1 MIKQVKRPVHPTRR
15 AQERRMPARLD
26 AARAKKIV
34 VIGTGYVGLVTGTGF
49 AEWGHNVICVDN
61 NPAIVETLKKGNV
74 PIFEPGLKELIDS
87 NVAAGR
93 LSFVGSIA
101 GALDGAAAAF
111 IAVGTPPR
119 AEGDADL
126 SYVYKA
132 AEEIGRQMTGDIVV
146 VNKSTVP
153 VGTGDEIEQILR
165 DIQTKWRVSVVSNPE
180 FLREGAAVEDFLL
193 PDRVVV
199 GVEDEFAEGVLR
211 GIYAPV
217 ADAGLPILFARR
229 RTAEIIKYAANA
241 FLAVKIALINEFAD
255 LCEAAGGDVVDV
267 ALAVGLDHRIGM
279 DFLKAGPGFGG
290 SCFPKDTTAL
300 LRTAQEHNVSMRVV
314 ESAVSGNHAR
324 KRAMAQKVIAA
335 LGGNAFRKRIA
346 ILGLAFKPDTDD
358 MREAPSIPLIEALQ
372 RAGARIT
379 AYDPEAATRAKEIL
393 PDLVIAEDP
402 YACAKDADAVV
413 IVTGWKQFK
422 DLDLDRLRGIVRQPI
437 LIDLQN
443 LLEPAV
449 VREHGFN
456 VHTIGRQSPEEA
468 HAAKTRGR
476 PSTEAPTTA
485 AA

>member
-1 MIKQVKRPVHPTRR
+1 MITQIKRPVHPKRR
-15 AQERRMPARLD
+15 AAERQRPDRLD
-26 AARAKKIV
+26 PSKAKKIV
-34 VIGTGYVGLVTGTGF
+34 VIGTGYVGLVTGTGL
-49 AEWGHNVICVDN
+49 AEWGHEVVCVDN
-61 NPAIVETLKKGNV
+61 NPAIVAALKKGEV
-74 PIFEPGLKELIDS
+74 PIFEPGLEELIDS
-87 NVAAGR
+87 NVAAKR
-93 LSFVGSIA
+93 LSFVGSLT

-126 SYVYKA
+126 SYVYNA
-132 AEEIGRQMTGDIVV
+132 AEEIGREMTGDLVV

-153 VGTGDEIEQILR
+153 VGTGDEIELILR
-165 DIQTKWRVSVVSNPE
+165 DIQSKWRVSVASNPE
-180 FLREGAAVEDFLL
+180 FLREGAAIDDFLL
-193 PDRVVV
+193 PDRVVI
-199 GVEDEFAEGVLR
+199 GVEDDFAEKVLR
-211 GIYAPV
+211 EIYAPV
-217 ADAGLPILFARR
+217 EQAGLPILVARR

-300 LRTAQEHNVSMRVV
+300 LRTAQEHRVSMRVI

-335 LGGNAFRKRIA
+335 LGGKAFHKRIA

-358 MREAPSIPLIEALQ
+358 MREAPSIPLIEALR
-372 RAGARIT
+372 RAGARIV
-379 AYDPEAATRAKEIL
+379 AYDPEAATRAKELL
-393 PDLVIAEDP
+393 PGLEIAKDP
-402 YACAKDADAVV
+402 YDCAKGADAVV

-422 DLDLDRLRGIVRQPI
+422 ELDLDRLRSIVRQPI

-443 LLEPAV
+443 LFEPAV
-449 VREHGFN
+449 VRKHGFN
-456 VHTIGRQSPEEA
+456 VHSIGRQ
-468 HAAKTRGR
+468 
-476 PSTEAPTTA
+476 
-485 AA
+485 